1 LELQQPTALEDMGKP
16 RHKLHGKRGPFL
28 EVVGKSGVTNNYIW
42 QRSGGK
48 IIRGSDRKGI
58 KAKDFATE
66 AVRSNEL
73 TSPKFEVPRVVI
85 ETMRFDIKTLNAQDV
100 AIYWRLFAE
109 ARFRGIADETHTI
122 TMTALKGY
130 LDSPQRARIIASME
144 KLTTV
149 SMSIRVNQADAH
161 GRVSMPM
168 IEAVEVSK
176 DTVTFRLPTVLRNAV
191 LASRDYAW
199 IDLNAIQRFES
210 KFTVAVYLKLCYEA
224 GKHHSRRSGVAESRD
239 AFRARMQMPEGTKD
253 NTLDGVIARVK
264 ADLLAIDG
272 PRRRF
277 DLKFT
282 AEHRGDIRI
291 EVGTAARALKEVKP
305 KTMTL
310 KAVFEIVEA
319 NKGVLAI
326 PQARDASI
334 TRFRQ
339 AATLL
344 DAPVRYVADKWRLD
358 VYGAAAYPDQAFVG
372 LFGRDFIRM
381 IDEFGADDML
391 EYWLDKRDFKELG
404 GVRKV
409 EDVGVAKPR
418 KAEKVVA
425 EVAEPQVVEA
435 DVEEDVVATGHFDD
449 HDYGMPEFK
458 APTDFADH
466 DDADI
471 PF

>member
-1 LELQQPTALEDMGKP
+1 MELQQPTQLEDMGKP
-16 RHKLHGKRGPFL
+16 KHKLHGKRGPFL
-28 EVVGKSGVTNNYIW
+28 EVVAKSGVSTNYIW

-48 IIRGSDRKGI
+48 IIRGADRKGI
-58 KAKDFATE
+58 KAKDFAVE
-66 AVRSNEL
+66 AVRSNEQ

-85 ETMRFDIKTLNAQDV
+85 ETMQFDIKTLNAQDV

-130 LDSPQRARIIASME
+130 LDSPQRARIIASMN

-168 IEAVEVSK
+168 LEAVEVSK

-210 KFTVAVYLKLCYEA
+210 KFTAAVYLKVCYEA
-224 GKHHSRRSGVAESRD
+224 GKHHTRRSGVAESRD
-239 AFRARMQMPEGTKD
+239 AFRARLQMPEGTKA
-253 NTLDGVIARVK
+253 NILEGVISRVK

-277 DLKFT
+277 DVKFVV
-282 AEHRGDIRI
+282 EHQGDIRI
-291 EVGTAARALKEVKP
+291 EVGTAARKLAEVKP
-305 KTMTL
+305 KIMTL

-326 PQARDASI
+326 PRTRDASI

-344 DAPVRYVADKWRLD
+344 DAPVRYLADKWRLD

-381 IDEFGADDML
+381 IDEYGADDML
-391 EYWLDKRDFKELG
+391 EYWLDKRDFRELG
-404 GVRKV
+404 GVRKI

-418 KAEKVVA
+418 KTAAAIVEI
-425 EVAEPQVVEA
+425 AEPVVIEPDA
-435 DVEEDVVATGHFDD
+435 EDDIVATGHFDD
-449 HDYGMPEFK
+449 HEYGMPEFSK
-458 APTDFADH
+458 PTDFGDC